1 MQKPLTNRERFW
13 RLCAALIALSLAWT
27 ALYAVLAPTPLMRS
41 ISDALCLAA
50 LLIGAATIVPLA
62 VEIGRSTWRF
72 SRVRG
77 REAVEQA
84 MRDEA
89 AARERW
95 MWITFALA
103 ATSIFL
109 AVLALILG
117 AL

>member
-1 MQKPLTNRERFW
+1 MKPRTKWTRFW
-13 RLCAALIALSLAWT
+13 QTSAALLALSLAWT
-27 ALYAVLAPTPLMRS
+27 ALYAALAPTPLMRS

-50 LLIGAATIVPLA
+50 LLIGAATLIPLA